1 MTQETRNKV
10 LEQHRKFNE
19 KMSDPAHQAKLRATI
34 ERLGIRTDGAEWIK
48 ETLESTERLFQRDL
62 DDNTEYYLVK
72 TGLGNM
78 VNVSEKPPADGTAY
92 IYAKGYE
99 DRELKLHGLMDT
111 RNIVGHDCW
120 MCAVERKEELAR
132 TQGI

>member
-1 MTQETRNKV
+1 MTQESRNKV

-34 ERLGIRTDGAEWIK
+34 EKLGIRTDGAEWIK

-72 TGLGNM
+72 TGERM
-78 VNVSEKPPADGTAY
+78 VNMLEAPPTDGREY
-92 IYAKGYE
+92 VYAKGY
-99 DRELKLHGLMDT
+99 DDYQLKLHGLMDT
-111 RNIVGHDCW
+111 RSIVGHDCW
-120 MCAVERKEELAR
+120 MCGVERKEELAR